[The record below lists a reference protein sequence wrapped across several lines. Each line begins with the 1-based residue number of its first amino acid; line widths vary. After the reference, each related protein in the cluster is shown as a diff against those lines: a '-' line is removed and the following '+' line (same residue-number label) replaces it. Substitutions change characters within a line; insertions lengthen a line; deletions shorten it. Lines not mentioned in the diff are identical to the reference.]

1 MQIRLRD
8 DARDALTKL
17 AIDERRDTRR
27 QAEYLIE
34 RELERK
40 GLLAPEH
47 EHAARTLDEATP

>member
-1 MQIRLRD
+1 MQIRLAD
-8 DARDALTKL
+8 DALDALTRL

-40 GLLAPEH
+40 GLLAR
-47 EHAARTLDEATP
+47 EHAARTRVEATP